1 MRIISGTHKGRR
13 LKAPNTLPVRP
24 TTDRAKEALF
34 NILENRYYF
43 EGKNNYPFNNSGAH
57 TSTYTS
63 ALSFSFPI
71 PLSMNLGWGMSI
83 NSPNDLRQSRTV
95 ISVMSTKLGY
105 KYFDKKLNLT
115 IGGNYVIGYKG
126 GNEFWDSGEE
136 LTMDWNGNE
145 AFDLKSY
152 DEYDDVGDTLIVD
165 YNENNE
171 YDEYEADTFIDKIE
185 LDNSKLT
192 LKIGMQ
198 YKIPEPNIT
207 IGLNMDYSKAVDNLP
222 SAEQDDP
229 VFKAKLAIKFG
240 F

>member
-1 MRIISGTHKGRR
+1 
-13 LKAPNTLPVRP
+13 
-24 TTDRAKEALF
+24 
-34 NILENRYYF
+34 
-43 EGKNNYPFNNSGAH
+43 
-57 TSTYTS
+57 
-63 ALSFSFPI
+63 
-71 PLSMNLGWGMSI
+71 MNLGWGMSI

-105 KYFDKKLNLT
+105 KLLDKKLNVT

-136 LTMDWNGNE
+136 LTMDWNENA

-207 IGLNMDYSKAVDNLP
+207 IGLNMNYSKAVDNLP